1 MASIQ
6 KEYKIHFGIEIKTP
20 KGTPNQ
26 QNKEN
31 IPINNVSIYDE
42 FPFFDYDSNS
52 TIEYLKEYFMTTFSK
67 QLKKYNLCK
76 CVLSVF
82 FKNHDKFTL
91 LSNDL
96 KKKLSEFK
104 HDKLYVIKTNSSC
117 DCEFKMYSK
126 YMNMKK
132 FDVIAELKAAKEK
145 LNELEEYDKELKK
158 LENENDLLKKTEEI
172 KDDKDSKMEKFYDI
186 VICINS
192 MKSINKEGWEV
203 KFNENGR
210 KKYESH
216 KNKESLI
223 IGVLG
228 NNNKGKSFLLSKL
241 SKIKLLSGTSINTEG
256 LSVKYP
262 DLKKYKKRNLILLDS
277 AGLET
282 PVLKKINNNENQI
295 EIEPDNNEKEIEQ
308 NKEFKEN
315 ARDKIMTELFL
326 QNFII
331 KVSEILLIVV
341 GKLTYSEQLLINKI
355 KVESKKQDKGRIFI
369 IHNLQEFRA
378 VEQVQDYIKNT
389 LLKCSTFDLVKRTW
403 ISTQKNEDNNEE
415 EEDEK
420 EIKQG
425 ENNNEN
431 NDDKEIDKDEN
442 DESKLVEIHFN
453 EVIHYGDKK
462 KLEIHHLILANEY
475 SEAGNVYNHYAY
487 NFIEYSY
494 NLITERK
501 KFDIFDQVKEKFQT
515 ISPII
520 LNDDIKEFIFTEN
533 EKILE
538 EKKIKL
544 SYEKDLTLKKC
555 FTDEL
560 GFSFFKTGDFEPKYN
575 YFKPDEHT
583 LEVRVEV
590 PGNSKCYTSQKI
602 TGDEVIIT
610 IYGQKKIDKTP
621 KNPEDV
627 IKNLREFSDYEVNIP
642 LKVQDYEITKPKEG
656 FPKFLNGVYCIQ
668 YELARK
674 IEPVGDEQEGL

>member
-1 MASIQ
+1 MISTQ
-6 KEYKIHFGIEIKTP
+6 KSYKIYFGEEPQTIGSNQSEQIKNEIP
-20 KGTPNQ
+20 M
-26 QNKEN
+26 
-31 IPINNVSIYDE
+31 NNVLIKEE
-42 FPFFDYDSNS
+42 FPFYDYNSSS
-52 TIEYLKEYFMTTFSK
+52 TIDYLKEYFLTTFG
-67 QLKKYNLCK
+67 QKYKICK
-76 CVLSVF
+76 CVVSVYY
-82 FKNHDKFTL
+82 KKSKSYVL
-91 LSNDL
+91 LSIDD

-104 HDKLYVIKTNSSC
+104 PDKLYVIKTNTLC
-117 DCEFKMYSK
+117 QCEYKILSK
-126 YMNMKK
+126 YMNMEK
-132 FDVIAELKAAKEK
+132 FDVIAELKATKERIE
-145 LNELEEYDKELKK
+145 ELEDSQQKLKK
-158 LENENDLLKKTEEI
+158 LENENYILKKTEEI
-172 KDDKDSKMEKFYDI
+172 EENIDSKMEKFYDI

-192 MKSINKEGWEV
+192 VKSINKEGWEV

-331 KVSEILLIVV
+331 KVSDILLIVV

-494 NLITERK
+494 NLITERE

-602 TGDEVIIT
+602 AVDEVIIT

-627 IKNLREFSDYEVNIP
+627 IQNLREFSDYEVNIP